1 MLSGAAP
8 LTIAQEVTVRI
19 KFHRA
24 IAVLALLAVAI
35 GVIISEDANSAF
47 QSPIATPEAWT
58 QETPVIGTPACDGP
72 LPTPTS
78 MELVKPAVPA
88 QDDDDY
94 EPIIIPKSTVNPLE
108 GIRSLPVTGS

>member
-1 MLSGAAP
+1 M
-8 LTIAQEVTVRI
+8 RI

-24 IAVLALLAVAI
+24 IAVLAVLSVAI

-47 QSPIATPEAWT
+47 QSPIATPEVWT

-78 MELVKPAVPA
+78 MELVKPAGPTQE

>member
-1 MLSGAAP
+1 M
-8 LTIAQEVTVRI
+8 RI
-19 KFHRA
+19 KFFRV
-24 IAVLALLAVAI
+24 IVVLALLAVAI

-58 QETPVIGTPACDGP
+58 QETPVIGTPSCYGP

-78 MELVKPAVPA
+78 MELVKPAVPTVPTQD
-88 QDDDDY
+88 QDDDDKGPFIVQEVTP
-94 EPIIIPKSTVNPLE
+94 EPTPNPLE